1 MNERKST
8 GIRTAG
14 IRTAVIGLGQ
24 MGWALATALAS
35 GERDVVVWTRSGRTG
50 PGGTRTAATSAE
62 AVERSEVVVVCVTG
76 YDAVVGLLPARLDG
90 KVVVNL
96 STGGPEQAR
105 EVGRLVRGRGGR
117 YADGA
122 IMATPPG
129 VGHAIVLLSGDEVP
143 GGLAE
148 LGATTHLGPD
158 DGLAALHD
166 TALLT
171 LMYGQLTGFL
181 EALALLREGGVP
193 ARDALRVA
201 EPWLDVVRAMLPD
214 LAERVDSGDHRSG
227 EARLDMQLAA
237 ATHLVEAYH
246 ERGLASGVLE
256 RTAELLGRAAADG
269 RDADDL
275 AALVDFTRK

>member
-1 MNERKST
+1 MNERK
-8 GIRTAG
+8 RAG
-14 IRTAVIGLGQ
+14 ARTAVIGLGQ

-35 GERDVVVWTRSGRTG
+35 GGRDVVVWTRSGRTG
-50 PGGTRTAATSAE
+50 PEGTGTAGSAAE

-76 YDAVVGLLPARLDG
+76 YDAVVDLLPARLDG

-105 EVGRLVRGRGGR
+105 DVGRLVRGRGGR

-122 IMATPPG
+122 IMDTPPG
-129 VGHAIVLLSGDEVP
+129 VGRAIVLLSGDDVP

-148 LGATTHLGPD
+148 LGAITHLGRD

-181 EALALLREGGVP
+181 EALALLRADGVP
-193 ARDALRVA
+193 ARDALRVS

-237 ATHLVEAYH
+237 TTHLVEAYH
-246 ERGLASGVLE
+246 GRGLGSGVLE
-256 RTAELLGRAAADG
+256 RTAELIRRAVADG
-269 RDADDL
+269 READDL
-275 AALVDFTRK
+275 AALVDFTGR